1 MSLYRVVLAGLAAVF
16 TVGMTSL
23 ASAGCYGCAMPAPIQ
38 YAPSYCG
45 GCGVPT
51 AAIVYA
57 QPVMPAPPVAYGFA
71 GGCGCGHQSVVY
83 AAPPIA
89 PTPIAPAPIYVVNQ
103 GPEYDG
109 PGITVPYHTWA
120 PVSAYGPVAEYP
132 DDEGYGMGY
141 GMGYGRGYGYRHHFY
156 GHRYGPGYGYGPG
169 LGLRYGY
176 GPSLGL
182 RYGYGPSL
190 GLRYGY
196 GPRPWRFG
204 AHLAY
209 HRHFGGY
216 PMRHWPMPMLRRHW
230 YR

>member
-23 ASAGCYGCAMPAPIQ
+23 ASAGCYGCGMPAPIQ

-57 QPVMPAPPVAYGFA
+57 QPVTYGFA

-141 GMGYGRGYGYRHHFY
+141 GYRHHFY
-156 GHRYGPGYGYGPG
+156 GHRYGPGYGPG
-169 LGLRYGY
+169 YGY
-176 GPSLGL
+176 
-182 RYGYGPSL
+182 RYRPSL

-216 PMRHWPMPMLRRHW
+216 PMRHWPMPMMRRHW